1 MGRRIRRPPDCRFR
15 PSRLVRCSHS
25 RRNSRHRGVRHS
37 GTGAAHLRALR
48 NPRCAAAPAGTSAAG
63 APVRY
68 VRAGIS
74 GAVRSLRRSTSSN
87 FEDITHVTTAGTKH
101 RALII
106 IGSGPAGY
114 TAALYA
120 ARADLSPLVFEGSQF
135 GGALM
140 TTTDVENYPGF
151 PEGIIGPT
159 LMMQMREQAERFGA
173 EIVSDDVT
181 SVDLTSS
188 VKVVR
193 THRAEY

>member
-1 MGRRIRRPPDCRFR
+1 MVDVAEKRG
-15 PSRLVRCSHS
+15 SVTNH
-25 RRNSRHRGVRHS
+25 RNVI
-37 GTGAAHLRALR
+37 
-48 NPRCAAAPAGTSAAG
+48 
-63 APVRY
+63 V
-68 VRAGIS
+68 V
-74 GAVRSLRRSTSSN
+74 
-87 FEDITHVTTAGTKH
+87 
-101 RALII
+101 
-106 IGSGPAGY
+106 GSGPAGY

-120 ARADLSPLVFEGSQF
+120 DRADLSPLVFEGSQF

-188 VKVVR
+188 VKVV
-193 THRAEY
+193 